1 MLVGDPL
8 VIVEGGVMDESRRYR
23 GLVRTS
29 LTTGLVLSALAT
41 GALAIGLA
49 TGLVPESIFGAR
61 ELIAVAIRGFT
72 AGAVAGGLF
81 SWFVRRGER
90 GQSLS
95 TLSTSRV
102 ALWGG
107 LAGGSVPLF
116 AALTATG
123 PILPIGVLAAGSVL
137 LGIGGSVV
145 SAGMLGVARRAP
157 ERLGAPEVNPDRL
170 LP

>member
-1 MLVGDPL
+1 
-8 VIVEGGVMDESRRYR
+8 MDEPHRYR

-29 LTTGLVLSALAT
+29 LTAGLVLSALAT

-61 ELIAVAIRGFT
+61 ELVAVAIRGFS
-72 AGAVAGGLF
+72 AGALAGGLF

-95 TLSTSRV
+95 TLSASRV

-107 LAGGSVPLF
+107 LAAGSVPLL

-123 PILPIGVLAAGSVL
+123 PVLPIGVLAAGTVL
-137 LGIGGSVV
+137 FGIGGSVV
-145 SAGMLGVARRAP
+145 SAGMLRVARRAP
-157 ERLGAPEVNPDRL
+157 ERLHEPDANTDRL

>member
-1 MLVGDPL
+1 
-8 VIVEGGVMDESRRYR
+8 MDDSHRYR

-29 LTTGLVLSALAT
+29 LTAGLVLSALAT

-61 ELIAVAIRGFT
+61 ELIAVAIRGFST
-72 AGAVAGGLF
+72 GAVAGGLF
-81 SWFVRRGER
+81 SWLVRRGER

-95 TLSTSRV
+95 TLSASRV

-107 LAGGSVPLF
+107 LAGGSLPLL

-123 PILPIGVLAAGSVL
+123 PALPLGVLAASSVL
-137 LGIGGSVV
+137 FGIGGSVV
-145 SAGMLGVARRAP
+145 SAGMLGIARRAP
-157 ERLGAPEVNPDRL
+157 ERLREPDANTDRL

>member
-1 MLVGDPL
+1 
-8 VIVEGGVMDESRRYR
+8 MDETRRYR

-29 LTTGLVLSALAT
+29 LTAGVVLSALAT
-41 GALAIGLA
+41 GALAVGLA
-49 TGLVPESIFGAR
+49 TGLVPASVFGAR
-61 ELIAVAIRGFT
+61 ELIAVAIRGFS

-90 GQSLS
+90 GQNLS

-107 LAGGSVPLF
+107 LAAGSVPLL

-123 PILPIGVLAAGSVL
+123 PVLPIGVLAAGSVL
-137 LGIGGSVV
+137 FGIGGSVV
-145 SAGMLGVARRAP
+145 SAGMLRVARRAP
-157 ERLGAPEVNPDRL
+157 ERLREPDANADRL

>member
-1 MLVGDPL
+1 
-8 VIVEGGVMDESRRYR
+8 MDEPHRYR

-29 LTTGLVLSALAT
+29 LTAGIVLSALAT

-49 TGLVPESIFGAR
+49 TGLVPASIFGAR
-61 ELIAVAIRGFT
+61 ELVAVAIRGFS

-95 TLSTSRV
+95 TLSASRV

-107 LAGGSVPLF
+107 LAAGSVPLL

-123 PILPIGVLAAGSVL
+123 PVLSIGVLAAGTVL
-137 LGIGGSVV
+137 FGIGGSVV
-145 SAGMLGVARRAP
+145 SAGMLRVARRAP
-157 ERLGAPEVNPDRL
+157 ERLQEPDANRDRL

>member
-1 MLVGDPL
+1 
-8 VIVEGGVMDESRRYR
+8 MDEGHPYR

-29 LTTGLVLSALAT
+29 LTAGVVLCALAT

-49 TGLVPESIFGAR
+49 TGLVPASIFGAR
-61 ELIAVAIRGFT
+61 ELIAVAIRGFG

-81 SWFVRRGER
+81 SWFVRRGAR
-90 GQSLS
+90 GQNLS
-95 TLSTSRV
+95 TLSASRV
-102 ALWGG
+102 ALWGA
-107 LAGGSVPLF
+107 LAGGSVPLL

-123 PILPIGVLAAGSVL
+123 PVLPLGVLAASSVL

-145 SAGMLGVARRAP
+145 SAGMLHVARRAP
-157 ERLGAPEVNPDRL
+157 ERLREGDTNAGRL